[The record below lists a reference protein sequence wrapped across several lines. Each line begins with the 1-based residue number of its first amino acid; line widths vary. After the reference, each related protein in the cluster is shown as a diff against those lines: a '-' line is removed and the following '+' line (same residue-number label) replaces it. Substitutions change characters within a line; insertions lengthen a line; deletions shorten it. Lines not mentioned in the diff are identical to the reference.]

1 MLERYFKAWKT
12 LRRLRFGP
20 SGPYIDGFA
29 TVLERDG
36 YAKAITK
43 HHLRAALRNGEQ
55 NESDLALAA
64 GATAANSPLRNLPI
78 TQVMVSSPLPAA
90 TGIAQ
95 NVRAR
100 RHADG
105 WPTAKR
111 SCCRCRI
118 FTSSTRC
125 RASCATSPT
134 RTSACSIT
142 C

>member
-78 TQVMVSSPLPAA
+78 TQELYEISIWPQAA
-90 TGIAQ
+90 FSQRATWPPSAAVRQRSIAFITF
-95 NVRAR
+95 NCSRL
-100 RHADG
+100 
-105 WPTAKR
+105 
-111 SCCRCRI
+111 RCPRL
-118 FTSSTRC
+118 
-125 RASCATSPT
+125 ASRQAGP
-134 RTSACSIT
+134 
-142 C
+142 